1 VKNRAEVCF
10 TARGGLFEYVY
21 DVADVSGL
29 SARWENLAGFCVK
42 GDEPNAI
49 SLLEHHV

>member
-1 VKNRAEVCF
+1 MKNRAEVCF